1 MTEQITKKRTIIK
14 LLESE
19 PKLLFAVRIRGT
31 AGMTEKIEDTL
42 KMLRMNKVNH
52 GVLVWSGEKSL
63 IGMLH
68 KCKDFIS
75 FGEINKKTLLRLL
88 RVRGRVE
95 GGKHLTEEH
104 IKNMTEYRTIN
115 KFADAL
121 LNGEIRYR
129 TKDIPRIKPVFRLH
143 PPRRG
148 HKGSIKKHFT
158 EGGPLG
164 FVSPDYINQLIHKM
178 L

>member
-1 MTEQITKKRTIIK
+1 MTEQMTKKRTILE

-19 PKLLFAVRIRGT
+19 PKLLFAVRIRGS
-31 AGMTEKIEDTL
+31 AGMSKKVEDTL

-52 GVLVWSGEKSL
+52 GVLIWGGEKSF

-75 FGEINKKTLLRLL
+75 FGEINKNTLLRLL

-95 GGKHLTEEH
+95 GNKPLTEVH
-104 IKNMTEYRTIN
+104 IKNLTEYRTMN

-121 LNGEIRYR
+121 LKGEIRYR
-129 TKDIPRIKPVFRLH
+129 AKDIPKIKPLFRLH

-148 HKGSIKKHFT
+148 HKGSIKKHHT

-164 FVSPDYINQLIHKM
+164 YVGHDYINELIHKM
-178 L
+178 I